1 MHKLQWA
8 AGPCPVIVEA
18 LPPTPFSP
26 ETLSLPQAPNHP
38 NRSYPLSK
46 SSCSN
51 QLPSLTLLQL
61 FPFKLQA
68 SVGPAPS
75 LRHRSREV
83 WLGPNSS
90 QPLFWSLCSL
100 YLFLFS
106 DFPPLYLFQFL
117 DFCFVIYLFIF
128 VGSLGIWLLGNI
140 TFQCLVL
147 WFLVLLVF
155 VWMSAV
161 VLLCIYFFF
170 ILWSKPCFNFQCCFM
185 IGMQTWDDNH
195 SIGCSRSISMYL
207 IEHKFGHLDVY
218 QYIGTMKIIS

>member
-1 MHKLQWA
+1 MRLIFQWKFINYIVRSSS
-8 AGPCPVIVEA
+8 PV
-18 LPPTPFSP
+18 SP
-26 ETLSLPQAPNHP
+26 SF
-38 NRSYPLSK
+38 
-46 SSCSN
+46 SCSRSSSKPPVV
-51 QLPSLTLLQL
+51 QL
-61 FPFKLQA
+61 
-68 SVGPAPS
+68 
-75 LRHRSREV
+75 RRSGIEAERCG
-83 WLGPNSS
+83 LALI
-90 QPLFWSLCSL
+90 LFWSLCSL

-117 DFCFVIYLFIF
+117 DFCFVVYLFIF

-195 SIGCSRSISMYL
+195 GIGCSRSISMYL

-218 QYIGTMKIIS
+218 QYMGTMKIIS